1 MVRRV
6 LTVGML
12 FLILGGFLVLADRLL
27 ADSGTILAKVG
38 SEVITQAD
46 LDEYLAKNA
55 SMRKGRPYLPEEK
68 KAMLD
73 NMIKGILISVEA
85 EKEKMDQTPEF
96 KAKVKVQRMELLSQ
110 EYFTKKVQ
118 PQVTVTDEEVEEV
131 FREHPGLMQ
140 KESVQ
145 FKEIL
150 VNTEKEANAIYEDL
164 KKGGDFASIAVGKSK
179 AETRVSG
186 GNRRPVARGQQLPK
200 ELEEV
205 VFNLKPGE
213 LSKPVKTEKGFY
225 IVSLIEKKVK
235 SDKEMEDLK
244 QKLSVKV
251 RQIQSSEKAQA
262 VIEKQATELREKAKP
277 EVYYD
282 RIQN

>member
-27 ADSGTILAKVG
+27 ADSGTVLAKVG

-46 LDEYLAKNA
+46 LDEYLVKNA
-55 SMRKGRPYLPEEK
+55 AMRKGKPYSPEEK

-73 NMIKGILISVEA
+73 NMVKGVLISMEA
-85 EKEKMDQTPEF
+85 EKEKMDQAPEF
-96 KAKVKVQRMELLSQ
+96 KAKLKVQRMELLAQ

-118 PQVTVTDEEVEEV
+118 PKVTVTDEEVEAV
-131 FREHPGLMQ
+131 FKDHPTLMQ
-140 KESVQ
+140 RESVQ

-150 VNTEKEANAIYEDL
+150 VDTEKEANAIYEDL
-164 KKGGDFASIAVGKSK
+164 KKGADFAHVAVQKSK

-186 GNRRPVARGQQLPK
+186 GNRRPVTRGQLPK

-213 LSKPVKTEKGFY
+213 LSKPVKSEKGFY
-225 IVSLIEKKVK
+225 ILYLNERKVK
-235 SDKEMEDLK
+235 TDKEMEELK
-244 QKLSVKV
+244 QKLSVKL
-251 RQIQSSEKAQA
+251 REIQSSEKAQG
-262 VIEKQATELREKAKP
+262 VIEKQAAELREKAKP

>member
-12 FLILGGFLVLADRLL
+12 CLVLGGFLALTERLF

-46 LDEYLAKNA
+46 LDEYLVKNA
-55 SMRKGRPYLPEEK
+55 AMRRGKPYSPEEK
-68 KAMLD
+68 KVVLD
-73 NMIKGILISVEA
+73 NMVKGILIGMEA
-85 EKEKMDQTPEF
+85 EKEKMDQAPEF
-96 KAKVKVQRMELLSQ
+96 KAKVKVYRMDLLAQ
-110 EYFTKKVQ
+110 EYFTKKVL
-118 PQVTVTDEEVEEV
+118 PTVTATDEEVEAV
-131 FREHPGLMQ
+131 FKEHPGLME

-150 VNTEKEANAIYEDL
+150 VDTEKEANAIYEDL
-164 KKGGDFASIAVGKSK
+164 KKGADFAHVAVEKSK
-179 AETRVSG
+179 ADTRVSG
-186 GNRRPVARGQQLPK
+186 GNRRPTTRGQLPK

-205 VFNLKPGE
+205 LFKLKPGE
-213 LSKPVKTEKGFY
+213 LSKPVKSEKGFY
-225 IVSLIEKKVK
+225 ILYLNEKKVK
-235 SDKEMEDLK
+235 SDKEMEELK

-251 RQIQSSEKAQA
+251 RQIQSSEKAQ
-262 VIEKQATELREKAKP
+262 VIIEKQAVELREKAKP

-282 RIQN
+282 RIEN

>member
-12 FLILGGFLVLADRLL
+12 CLVLGGFLVLTERLF

-46 LDEYLAKNA
+46 LDEYLVKNA
-55 SMRKGRPYLPEEK
+55 SMRRGKPYSPEEK
-68 KAMLD
+68 KVMLD
-73 NMIKGILISVEA
+73 NMVKGILISMEA
-85 EKEKMDQTPEF
+85 EKEKMDQAPEF
-96 KAKVKVQRMELLSQ
+96 KAKVKVYRMDLLAQ
-110 EYFTKKVQ
+110 EYFTKKVL
-118 PQVTVTDEEVEEV
+118 PTVTATDEEVEAV
-131 FREHPGLMQ
+131 FKEHPGLME

-150 VNTEKEANAIYEDL
+150 VDTEKEANAIYEDL
-164 KKGGDFASIAVGKSK
+164 KKGADFAHVAVEKSK
-179 AETRVSG
+179 ADTRVSG
-186 GNRRPVARGQQLPK
+186 GNRRPTTRGQLPK

-205 VFNLKPGE
+205 LFKLKPGE
-213 LSKPVKTEKGFY
+213 LSKPVKSEKGFY
-225 IVSLIEKKVK
+225 ILYLNEKKVK
-235 SDKEMEDLK
+235 SDKEMEELK

-251 RQIQSSEKAQA
+251 RQIQSSEKAQ
-262 VIEKQATELREKAKP
+262 VIIEKQAVELREKAKP

-282 RIQN
+282 RIEN